1 MSKRVESEQ
10 IMHLWH
16 CQRIKTTCLQAL
28 YIAAA
33 ALRLLALDHHLPF
46 RLVYYGRGREI
57 DDGG

>member
-10 IMHLWH
+10 ITHLWH
-16 CQRIKTTCLQAL
+16 CQRINTICLQAL

-33 ALRLLALDHHLPF
+33 ALRLPALDHLPF
-46 RLVYYGRGREI
+46 RLAYYGRGREI